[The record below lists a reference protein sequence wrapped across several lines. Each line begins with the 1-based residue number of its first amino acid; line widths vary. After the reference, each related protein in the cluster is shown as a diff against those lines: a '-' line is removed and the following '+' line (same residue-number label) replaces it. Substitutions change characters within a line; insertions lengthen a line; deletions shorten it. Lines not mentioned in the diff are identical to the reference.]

1 MNTSVLRTQLSGILR
16 RPGRLLMSGLSVLVA
31 AFVVFGTVL
40 AYQIVTR
47 TTLDTF
53 SDTPKDVSLVVHT
66 SGGAT
71 LTARQIAAIRQTSG
85 VTQAAG
91 RMTAT
96 FGLGELSSGTSLE
109 VIADPGSGPLSSVTL
124 VTGAYP
130 DGQREIALDRRAADR
145 LGATSGSVLRLRTG
159 DPGAAATKVTV
170 TGIVAGAAGSD
181 ERAYAPDFV
190 VAALSGTTGYPR
202 LDILAAPGTDVNALR
217 EQLTT
222 ALSGDIRSYAIVTT
236 GDDMRVAEA
245 RDAVQQFDQI
255 FALVAMFVAIAVVA
269 AALVATSTFRIVF
282 AQRLRQLALLR
293 TIGAQPG
300 QLVRALAVEGAVVGL
315 LAGTAGVLLALA
327 AGSAAPAVAGAAGST
342 LSAPGVPA
350 GAGLAVVLGAG
361 LLTAGAVLAPAFSA
375 AGVAPLQALR
385 NSGTIAAERGV
396 STGRLLLGLL
406 LAAGT
411 AAIVWLTVA
420 LLPEPGQQNYRSS
433 DVLLYLVGAGALAF
447 GTLIVLGPLLI
458 RPVLAAVGWPLRR
471 LGPTGGLAVSGI
483 GGTPRRAAAVSVV
496 VALGVALVAGTVV
509 GTSSLQVWTD
519 QSLAARTPA
528 DLAMVA
534 GDKPI
539 SDDVLGKLR
548 RDSQFRDVTP
558 FRVATFV
565 ATAGGASYGAIDVDM
580 TALPALTTLRAASG
594 SIADLAPGK
603 AILTQRL
610 ADDLDVKAGD
620 TVTLRSG
627 EGGGVT
633 RVEIAAILAQD
644 GPLRMDAVLAPAD
657 LTSLAGPA
665 AARSGVL
672 ADIAAGSR
680 GQAVAAFRKA
690 GGGIGAEVAV
700 LADERDKSNGMV
712 SSLFAAALGLLGLT
726 VLIAVVGVGTTTG
739 LSVLERT
746 QESGLLRALGLS
758 RARLRTMIGI
768 ESGLYGVI
776 GAALGIVLGVPL
788 AWLALEALNL
798 DLPLTFPAGRLLLI
812 VVSLTVITMVAGL
825 LPARRA
831 ARVSP
836 VAALAATD

>member
-31 AFVVFGTVL
+31 AFVVFGAVL

-53 SDTPKDVSLVVHT
+53 SDTPTSVSLVVHT
-66 SGGAT
+66 QGGT
-71 LTARQIAAIRQTSG
+71 LTARQITAIRQTAG
-85 VTQAAG
+85 VAQAAG
-91 RMTAT
+91 RMTTA
-96 FGLGELSSGTSLE
+96 FGVGDRSSGTSLD
-109 VIADPGSGPLSSVTL
+109 VIADPGSGPLSSITL
-124 VTGAYP
+124 VAGAYP
-130 DGQREIALDRRAADR
+130 DGEREIALDRRAADR
-145 LGATSGSVLRLRTG
+145 LGAAAGSVLRLRTG

-170 TGIVAGAAGSD
+170 TGIVAGAGGSD

-190 VAALSGTTGYPR
+190 VAALSGNPGYPR
-202 LDILAAPGTDVNALR
+202 LDVLAAPGADVNALK
-217 EQLTT
+217 EQFVA
-222 ALSGDIRSYAIVTT
+222 ALSGDIYSYATVTT
-236 GDDMRVAEA
+236 GADMRVAEA
-245 RDAVQQFDQI
+245 REAVRQFDQI

-327 AGSAAPAVAGAAGST
+327 VGSAAPAVAAAAGST

-350 GAGLAVVLGAG
+350 GAGLAVVIGAG
-361 LLTAGAVLAPAFSA
+361 LLTAGAVLAPAFAA

-385 NSGTIAAERGV
+385 NSGTVAAERGV

-406 LAAGT
+406 LATGT
-411 AAIVWLTVA
+411 AGIVWLTVA
-420 LLPEPGQQNYRSS
+420 LLPDPGQENYRSS

-447 GTLIVLGPLLI
+447 GTLIALGPLLI

-509 GTSSLQVWTD
+509 GTSSLQAWTD

-528 DLAMVA
+528 DLAMFA

-548 RDSQFRDVTP
+548 RDSHFRDVTP
-558 FRVATFV
+558 FRVATFA
-565 ATAGGASYGAIDVDM
+565 ATAGGASYGAIDVDLA
-580 TALPALTTLRAASG
+580 ALPALTRLQAASG

-610 ADDLDVKAGD
+610 AEDLGAKAGD
-620 TVTLRSG
+620 TVTLRSKA
-627 EGGGVT
+627 GGAT
-633 RVEIAAILAQD
+633 RVEIAAILTQD

-657 LTSLAGPA
+657 LTSLGAPA
-665 AARSGVL
+665 APSGVL
-672 ADIAAGSR
+672 ADIAGGSR
-680 GQAVAAFRKA
+680 GPAVAAFRKT
-690 GGGIGAEVAV
+690 GGGIGAEVGV

-712 SSLFAAALGLLGLT
+712 SSLLAAALGLLGLT

-758 RARLRTMIGI
+758 RAGLRTMIGM

-776 GAALGIVLGVPL
+776 GAVLGIVLGVPL

-812 VVSLTVITMVAGL
+812 VVALTVITVIAGL

-836 VAALAATD
+836 VVALAATD